1 MAHEDLEAR
10 AEAGD
15 VEAQCAAAFLYEI
28 GLDRPLDYHKAAYFW
43 QMAARSGNLVAQD
56 KIKLLIEQGRI
67 PAPDAHILPADVRH
81 KWEKTPWD
89 HNPRSLAVKVLLAE
103 DEQELLTM
111 MTDLLQSVGLH
122 VITATNGEEAMQ
134 KVIGHPDVKLI
145 ITDLKMPKLNG
156 LQFIRTLRRMR
167 LAERAK
173 VVVLSAY
180 SQPNLIA
187 EGKKLNIESW
197 LVKPIQP
204 ELLIDAVMKLVDRR
218 PHIA

>member
-1 MAHEDLEAR
+1 
-10 AEAGD
+10 
-15 VEAQCAAAFLYEI
+15 
-28 GLDRPLDYHKAAYFW
+28 
-43 QMAARSGNLVAQD
+43 
-56 KIKLLIEQGRI
+56 
-67 PAPDAHILPADVRH
+67 
-81 KWEKTPWD
+81 
-89 HNPRSLAVKVLLAE
+89 
-103 DEQELLTM
+103 M